1 MLVAVDWTFSVKK
14 THGASP
20 VDAQD
25 EGWKPKEVFPPHFS
39 FFYLEWTDAEVAE
52 SREIQ
57 PGILMDAA
65 AQRLIGGIEVLDGSQ
80 RAARPLKTV
89 A

>member
-1 MLVAVDWTFSVKK
+1 MK
-14 THGASP
+14 
-20 VDAQD
+20 D
-25 EGWKPKEVFPPHFS
+25 ESQKGSFHLHFS
-39 FFYLEWTDAEVAE
+39 FFYLELTDAEVTE

-65 AQRLIGGIEVLDGSQ
+65 AEGRIGGIEVLDGSQ
-80 RAARPLKTV
+80 RAERPLKTV